1 MSESEEAE
9 NKPLMPS
16 TLLKPAKNSWREG
29 LRESGWTE
37 EEGGG
42 REVVTGSR

>member
-16 TLLKPAKNSWREG
+16 TLLKPAKNSRREG

-37 EEGGG
+37 KKGGGPEEG
-42 REVVTGSR
+42 TGSR